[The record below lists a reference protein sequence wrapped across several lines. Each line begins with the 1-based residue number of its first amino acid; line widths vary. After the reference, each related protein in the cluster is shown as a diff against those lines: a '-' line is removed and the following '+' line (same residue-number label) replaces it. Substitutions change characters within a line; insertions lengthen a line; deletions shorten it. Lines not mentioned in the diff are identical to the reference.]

1 MYIPPA
7 FRQTDVE
14 AQRALIAAH
23 PLAQLISLGEQG
35 LQADPLPLLLDSY
48 PDGAWRLRGHLARA
62 NPHGKSL
69 ARDGACLVIFQ
80 GEAGYISPGWYAAKA
95 EHGKVVP
102 TWNYQTVH
110 CHGQAQ
116 MINDPAWLMALLRA
130 LTDNQEARRQA
141 PWRVED
147 APAGFIDTLIGA
159 IVGIEIRVTRTEA
172 KWKLSQ
178 NRSRADRDGAIA
190 GLMADGNGPLAR
202 AMGRG

>member
-1 MYIPPA
+1 MYISPA
-7 FRQTDVE
+7 FRQPDAE

-23 PLAQLISLGEQG
+23 PLAQLVSGGESG

-62 NPHGKSL
+62 NPHGQSL
-69 ARDGACLVIFQ
+69 ARNGACLAMFQ
-80 GEAGYISPGWYAAKA
+80 GEAGYISPGWYATKA

-102 TWNYQTVH
+102 TWNYQALH

-116 MINDPAWLMALLRA
+116 VITDPTWLMALLQA
-130 LTDNQEARRQA
+130 LTGVHEAQRQA
-141 PWRVED
+141 PWQVKD
-147 APAGFIDTLIGA
+147 APPGFIDTLIGA

-178 NRSRADRDGAIA
+178 NRSRADRDGTIA
-190 GLMADGNGPLAR
+190 GLTADGNAPLAR
-202 AMGRG
+202 KLGRG